1 MQGREAVVMCFVG
14 IDVSKDTLDVHVSPQ
29 GMNFQVARNQRG
41 LVDLTAR
48 LKPLVP
54 QLVAMEATGGF
65 ETMVAA
71 ALGGEGIP
79 VAVVNPVQVRHFAQ
93 AMGRRAKTDSADA
106 AVIAGFAEAIKAKAK
121 PLPDAETQALS
132 ELMARR
138 RQLTEML
145 VAEKARAL
153 RATVKRLR
161 QSLKR
166 IIAALEKELESLDAD
181 IDKTV
186 RDSSLWRVREDLMC
200 SIPGVGP
207 ATARTLLADLPELG
221 RLTRRQI
228 AALAGL
234 APWTRQSGQWKGKSM
249 IGGGRTSVRRV
260 VFMAA
265 LVASRHN
272 PVLKAFRDK
281 LVAAGKPKIV
291 AVIAVARKLLTILNA
306 IIRDQRPW
314 QSA

>member
-1 MQGREAVVMCFVG
+1 MCFVG
-14 IDVSKDTLDVHVSPQ
+14 IDVSKDTLDVHVSSQ
-29 GMNFQVARNQRG
+29 GMSFQVARDQRG
-41 LVDLTAR
+41 LAGLAAR
-48 LKPLVP
+48 LKPLAP

-65 ETMVAA
+65 ETVVAA
-71 ALGGEGIP
+71 AIAAEGLP
-79 VAVVNPVQVRHFAQ
+79 VAVVNPAQVRHFAQ
-93 AMGRRAKTDSADA
+93 ALGKRAKTDPVDA
-106 AVIAGFAEAIKAKAK
+106 AVIAGFAEATRAQAK

-145 VAEKARAL
+145 VAEKARSA

-166 IIAALEKELESLDAD
+166 IIAALETELESLDQD

-186 RDSSLWRVREDLMC
+186 RASPLWRVREDLMC

-221 RLTRRQI
+221 RLNRRQI

-249 IGGGRTSVRRV
+249 IGGGRSPVRRV
-260 VFMAA
+260 LFMAA

-272 PVLKAFRDK
+272 PVLKTFRDK

-291 AVIAVARKLLTILNA
+291 AIIALARKLLTILNA
-306 IIRDQRPW
+306 IIRDQKPW